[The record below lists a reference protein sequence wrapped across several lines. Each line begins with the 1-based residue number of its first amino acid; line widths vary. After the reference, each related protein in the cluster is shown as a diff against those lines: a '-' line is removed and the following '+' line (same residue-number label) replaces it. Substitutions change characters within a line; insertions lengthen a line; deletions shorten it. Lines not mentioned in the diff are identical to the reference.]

1 MRRGIVVL
9 VMLVHFVW
17 GQNRLSPTAYN
28 FAKISI
34 GMGSPVFLEI
44 GSEHCK
50 PCLEMGEI
58 LYNLKQKFPNVKI
71 FYINIDSDREFLEHL
86 NLMVIPTQI
95 IFDGNGK
102 EVYRHVG
109 ELSFMQL
116 QKILCKYKTIFKDS

>member
-1 MRRGIVVL
+1 
-9 VMLVHFVW
+9 
-17 GQNRLSPTAYN
+17 
-28 FAKISI
+28 
-34 GMGSPVFLEI
+34 
-44 GSEHCK
+44 
-50 PCLEMGEI
+50 MGEI